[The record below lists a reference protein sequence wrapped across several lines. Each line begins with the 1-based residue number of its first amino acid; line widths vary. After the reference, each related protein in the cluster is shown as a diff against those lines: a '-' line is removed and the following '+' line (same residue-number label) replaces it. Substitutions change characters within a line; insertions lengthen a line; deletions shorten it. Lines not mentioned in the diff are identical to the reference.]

1 MFLKDSK
8 KTNKKT
14 QDLELGINE
23 PTATVTATAE
33 TQTEFHL
40 ESKLE
45 ESKIDSKNKIIQK
58 NVVDKGTQYISQLND
73 TKKVQFDDNND
84 SESLKLDIIPEE
96 ENQKQEEDPKH
107 TTLVTVTETSKESF
121 QK

>member
-23 PTATVTATAE
+23 LTATATAE

-58 NVVDKGTQYISQLND
+58 NVVDKGTQYNSQLND

>member
-23 PTATVTATAE
+23 PIATATAE
-33 TQTEFHL
+33 TQTEFKL

-58 NVVDKGTQYISQLND
+58 NVVDKGTQYISQLN
-73 TKKVQFDDNND
+73 VIFPLLMFLLNI
-84 SESLKLDIIPEE
+84 SI
-96 ENQKQEEDPKH
+96 
-107 TTLVTVTETSKESF
+107 SF
-121 QK
+121 SQGNKFKFS